1 MGTVRA
7 GRESVSGSPPLRD
20 LASAR
25 TKKVGWMFTN
35 YVPLRR
41 GLEEHAKFGRGFG
54 LTHEQGW
61 AFTLILM
68 RADCETGLWRGSSK
82 ALLQYNWT
90 HRQAKKILE
99 ALEKK
104 GYIKR
109 FCKPRQRGN
118 YLIAVDKYGVT
129 RGPHRGLVVDAKQ
142 STSPETIVYRVWE
155 EWPLEGQLGTPS
167 QEVRKENEKKKRK
180 NTAQASP
187 SLEYFEIFWKHY
199 PRKGGKP
206 SAQKAWKKI
215 MSSELTAIRDGL
227 KRWKQT
233 EQWQKDGGQ
242 FIPYPATFLNQRRWE
257 DEPPTKG
264 YTETHGRWPRVEP
277 LGKCIKCGT
286 EIPAGFVKC
295 LKCIKKQA
303 PVNP

>member
-1 MGTVRA
+1 
-7 GRESVSGSPPLRD
+7 
-20 LASAR
+20 
-25 TKKVGWMFTN
+25 MFTN

-61 AFTLILM
+61 AFTLILI

-142 STSPETIVYRVWE
+142 STSPESMVYRVWE
-155 EWPLEGQLGTPS
+155 EWPLEGQLGAPS

-187 SLEYFEIFWKHY
+187 SLTAFDQFWAAY
-199 PRKGGKP
+199 PRKVGKP
-206 SAQKAWKKI
+206 AAQRMWKKTWMVHAEAEGI
-215 MSSELTAIRDGL
+215 DPSKPWLMDRILAGL
-227 KRWKQT
+227 ERWKQT
-233 EQWQKDGGQ
+233 EQWQKEGGQ
-242 FIPYPATFLNQRRWE
+242 FIPHPATFLNQRRWE
-257 DEPPTKG
+257 DDPLAREQSKDVSVGRGPQPTGDRKI
-264 YTETHGRWPRVEP
+264 R
-277 LGKCIKCGT
+277 KCSKCGKDT
-286 EIPAGFVKC
+286 VPGLAMCYEC
-295 LKCIKKQA
+295 LTPHWKKQA

>member
-1 MGTVRA
+1 
-7 GRESVSGSPPLRD
+7 
-20 LASAR
+20 
-25 TKKVGWMFTN
+25 MFTN

-142 STSPETIVYRVWE
+142 STSPESIVYRVWE
-155 EWPLEGQLGTPS
+155 EWPLEGQLGAPS

-187 SLEYFEIFWKHY
+187 SLFDAFWSNY
-199 PRKGGKP
+199 PKKVGKP
-206 SAQKAWKKI
+206 AAQRAWNKVRG
-215 MSSELTAIRDGL
+215 SEIPDIRDGL
-227 KRWKQT
+227 NQWKAT

-257 DEPPTKG
+257 DEPPAQFV
-264 YTETHGRWPRVEP
+264 TEGRFGQPPEKP
-277 LGKCIKCGT
+277 GKCKRCGKET
-286 EIPAGFVKC
+286 TPGFTMC
-295 LKCIKKQA
+295 HSCITNQA

>member
-7 GRESVSGSPPLRD
+7 GQDGVSGSPPLRGP
-20 LASAR
+20 ASAR

-99 ALEKK
+99 SLEKK

-142 STSPETIVYRVWE
+142 STSPESVVYRVWE
-155 EWPLEGQLGTPS
+155 EWPLEGQLEAPS

-187 SLEYFEIFWKHY
+187 SPLVDSFESFWKLY
-199 PRKGGKP
+199 PKKVGKLV
-206 SAQKAWKKI
+206 AQRAWGKVPRRTSWRSLI
-215 MSSELTAIRDGL
+215 DGL
-227 KRWKQT
+227 QRWKQT
-233 EQWQKDGGQ
+233 EQWQKEGGK

-257 DEPPTKG
+257 DDPPDSAHHRTHYDPREPGLP
-264 YTETHGRWPRVEP
+264 
-277 LGKCIKCGT
+277 GKCNQCGV
-286 EIPAGFVKC
+286 EIPAGFLKC
-295 LKCIKKQA
+295 LKCMK
-303 PVNP
+303 N